1 VPAGYAVS
9 VLTTTLPPV
18 TWMPL
23 ARAHAERADAMTAGY
38 RARRATGEKHAIEDF
53 LYDYYGT
60 RPAQLRRWH
69 PGVGTGLLPVRGF
82 SAPSEG
88 PGAGSNSVPSP
99 GRPPEQAGWKWYKT
113 FPDGV
118 VTLDTEVYLQA
129 RGESVRY
136 IHGLLTATA
145 ARPVFSGCFGLHE
158 WAMVYRQTGHR
169 HPLPLRLG
177 QEATDRVVESHPIRC
192 THFDAF
198 RFFTPEAVGLNRLQ
212 PTRATQVDLD
222 QPGCLHAA
230 MDCHKWAS
238 KLGPAVPGA
247 LALDCFALAAD
258 IRLLDMQ
265 ASPYDLSSYG
275 QPPVKIETPEGKAEY
290 VARQREFARRAA
302 ALRARLIRVCD
313 ELLGPQAAARS
324 REAVAPFNR

>member
-1 VPAGYAVS
+1 
-9 VLTTTLPPV
+9 VLTTTLPPA
-18 TWMPL
+18 TWLPL
-23 ARAHAERADAMTAGY
+23 ARAHAERADEMTAGH
-38 RARRATGEKHAIEDF
+38 RARKARGEKHAIEDF

-69 PGVGTGLLPVRGF
+69 PGVGTGL
-82 SAPSEG
+82 A
-88 PGAGSNSVPSP
+88 PGADLI
-99 GRPPEQAGWKWYKT
+99 PEHARWKFYET

-118 VTLDTEVYLQA
+118 VTLNTREFMVA
-129 RGESVRY
+129 RGESIRY

-145 ARPVFSGCFGLHE
+145 SRPVFTGCFGLHE
-158 WAMVYRQTGHR
+158 WAMVYRRRDHR

-177 QEATDRVVESHPIRC
+177 QAETDKVVESHPIRC

-265 ASPYDLSSYG
+265 ASPYDLTSYG
-275 QPPVKIETPEGKAEY
+275 QPPVKIETAEGKAEY
-290 VARQREFARRAA
+290 IARQREFARRAA
-302 ALRARLIRVCD
+302 ALRARLIRVCE
-313 ELLGPQAAARS
+313 ELLGPALAAEN
-324 REAVAPFNR
+324 REAVAPHNA